1 MATIYDVARRA
12 AVSPA
17 TVSRVLNRRA
27 SVNAEMAERVHA
39 AVTALGYR
47 PNSVARSLR
56 RQAAPVWAVVISD
69 IENPHFTS
77 LVRGIQDVAR
87 ANGKSVVLCNSDEDL
102 AEEAQYLDV
111 ALAEQM
117 SGIIISPA
125 SDRRTDVSALL
136 ARGIPVVTI
145 DRRLRNSPVSSV
157 VVDNSRGARSA
168 TRHLLAAGYQ
178 RVACITGP
186 LTTSTARQRL
196 AGYRQALREAGVPF
210 DDRLVRVSDYKE
222 AGGYASASELLAAAR
237 PPDALF
243 VTNSLMTVGS
253 LESMSDLGVRVAQD
267 VGIVGFDDNPWAR
280 LMRPA
285 LSTVAQPT
293 NDIGRRAA
301 ALLLSGTAGQPGVTL
316 TLPTLL
322 IARESSRRDPVPDP
336 PEQQPPG
343 DTPAKALGSKP
354 RRVALRPSLW
364 RDQASGSL
372 APRSR

>member
-17 TVSRVLNRRA
+17 TVSRVLNRRE

-39 AVTALGYR
+39 AVAALGYR

-77 LVRGIQDVAR
+77 LVRGVEDVAR

-111 ALAEQM
+111 ALAAQM
-117 SGIIISPA
+117 SGVIISPA

-157 VVDNSRGARSA
+157 VVDNSRGARGA

-222 AGGYASASELLAAAR
+222 AGGYASATDLLAAGR

-253 LESMSDLGVRVAQD
+253 LEAMSDLGIRVAQD

-293 NDIGRRAA
+293 NDIGRHAA
-301 ALLLSGTAGQPGVTL
+301 ELLLTGTGAQPAVAL
-316 TLPTLL
+316 TLPTSL
-322 IARESSRRDPVPDP
+322 IARESSRRDPVAAR
-336 PEQQPPG
+336 PEQPPPGG
-343 DTPAKALGSKP
+343 DTPAEAL
-354 RRVALRPSLW
+354 A
-364 RDQASGSL
+364 
-372 APRSR
+372 AP